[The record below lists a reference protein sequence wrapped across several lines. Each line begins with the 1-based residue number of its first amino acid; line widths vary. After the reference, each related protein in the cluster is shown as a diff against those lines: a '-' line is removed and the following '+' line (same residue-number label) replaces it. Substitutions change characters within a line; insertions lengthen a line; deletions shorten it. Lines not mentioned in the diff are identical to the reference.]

1 LLKIALLPN
10 LNSSIKTVKITN
22 ETYKVYV
29 FKFFFTTCLP
39 FVKNES
45 KYVGAGKEFFGN
57 PNFGMVSITIDP
69 EHDTAKVLRITEIFW
84 V

>member
-1 LLKIALLPN
+1 LLPF
-10 LNSSIKTVKITN
+10 IQ
-22 ETYKVYV
+22 
-29 FKFFFTTCLP
+29 
-39 FVKNES
+39 NES

-57 PNFGMVSITIDP
+57 PYRMVSITIDP